1 MTKDNQ
7 GRLVG
12 VAVAGVVLCPAVVT
26 RFASPPALVLQA
38 ATITAIILAL
48 LGVSVAAKGWRR
60 ILTMDRLTLLALV
73 LYSAAAVQ
81 GAAVALARGN
91 NTALIAGQFLSMI
104 LLPLGAAA
112 ALGLLRQGGWRPFAT
127 GLVAAV
133 GTGGLV
139 QLIMTVPTAI
149 NGPPGFRLMLPN
161 SGSFAGVA
169 PLALFLAAALA
180 RGGGRR
186 ARALLWAVGA
196 VMLAIILGTGIRS
209 QWLVLP
215 AGIAAYAVLAAG
227 RARLLSR
234 RTLVIAGPVIFVLGA
249 GVAATTW
256 WWSKSRPSL
265 LPAAPASGVARAG
278 EPIVFALPGPI
289 RGAVRVEGTLPCQ
302 APGYAYLSVLG
313 GQGSSVPGPMRQFGV
328 TGVGASEFQMVV
340 APQPAERKLILQLT
354 DPQDLGCTASR
365 LRAEVLW
372 PPALATLG
380 DRLAAL
386 VHRPPDPGA
395 GSAPE
400 AFAQD
405 ASIAF
410 RLRETRAI
418 VSEIRR
424 AAWPVWVLGRGL
436 GARYSIDTLG
446 YDSHGQVQR
455 FNSPNYIHNFYLFL
469 PFKLGLV
476 GTVEVLAAL
485 GIWLWVAVA
494 GARMQPVGT
503 AVRLFF
509 AGAAASWI
517 TYILW
522 SAAAP
527 EILDFRMAAIWGMLA
542 AATAA
547 GRKSADTRPT
557 RA

>member
-1 MTKDNQ
+1 MTKENQ
-7 GRLVG
+7 GRLFGVG
-12 VAVAGVVLCPAVVT
+12 VAAVVLGPALIT
-26 RFASPPALVLQA
+26 GFASPPALVLQA
-38 ATITAIILAL
+38 VTITAISVAL
-48 LGVSVAAKGWRR
+48 LGVSVAVKGWRNV
-60 ILTMDRLTLLALV
+60 LTADRPTLLALA

-81 GAAVALARGN
+81 GAAVALARAN

-112 ALGLLRQGGWRPFAT
+112 ALGFLRQGDWRPFVT
-127 GLVAAV
+127 GLVAAA
-133 GTGGLV
+133 GAGGLV

-161 SGSFAGVA
+161 GGSFAGVA
-169 PLALFLAAALA
+169 PLALFLAGALA
-180 RGGGRR
+180 RVGDRR
-186 ARALLWAVGA
+186 ARALAWAAGA

-215 AGIAAYAVLAAG
+215 AGVATYAALAAG

-256 WWSKSRPSL
+256 WWFKSRPSL
-265 LPAAPASGVARAG
+265 MPQAPNSAAVPAG
-278 EPIVFALPGPI
+278 EPILFVLPGATQ
-289 RGAVRVEGTLPCQ
+289 GAIRVEGTLTCQ
-302 APGYAYLSVLG
+302 APGYAYLAVLG
-313 GQGSSVPGPMRQFGV
+313 AQGSSVPGPMRQFGV

-340 APQPAERKLILQLT
+340 APQPAERKLILELT
-354 DPQDLGCTASR
+354 DPQNLGCTASR

-372 PPALATLG
+372 PPVLA
-380 DRLAAL
+380 RSVAQLAAL

-400 AFAQD
+400 AFSQD

-418 VSEIRR
+418 ASEIRNS
-424 AAWPVWVLGRGL
+424 AWPLQLLGHGL
-436 GARYSIDTLG
+436 GATYSIDTLG
-446 YDSHGQVQR
+446 YDSRGHVQR
-455 FNSPNYIHNFYLFL
+455 FKSPNYIHNFYLFL

-476 GTVEVLAAL
+476 GTVEALAAL
-485 GIWLWVAVA
+485 GIFVWVAA
-494 GARMQPVGT
+494 KGARARPVGT
-503 AVRLFF
+503 ADRRFF
-509 AGAAASWI
+509 AAVAASWI

-542 AATAA
+542 ATTAA
-547 GRKSADTRPT
+547 ARKCGDARRPEV
-557 RA
+557 

>member
-169 PLALFLAAALA
+169 PLALFLAGALA

-256 WWSKSRPSL
+256 WWFKSRPSL

-278 EPIVFALPGPI
+278 EPIVFALPGPSPGSGPR
-289 RGAVRVEGTLPCQ
+289 RGHADLPSSGLRVPLRP
-302 APGYAYLSVLG
+302 
-313 GQGSSVPGPMRQFGV
+313 RR
-328 TGVGASEFQMVV
+328 TGVVS
-340 APQPAERKLILQLT
+340 P
-354 DPQDLGCTASR
+354 
-365 LRAEVLW
+365 
-372 PPALATLG
+372 
-380 DRLAAL
+380 
-386 VHRPPDPGA
+386 RP
-395 GSAPE
+395 
-400 AFAQD
+400 D
-405 ASIAF
+405 ASI
-410 RLRETRAI
+410 RGH
-418 VSEIRR
+418 
-424 AAWPVWVLGRGL
+424 GRGGFGIPDGR
-436 GARYSIDTLG
+436 GA
-446 YDSHGQVQR
+446 
-455 FNSPNYIHNFYLFL
+455 
-469 PFKLGLV
+469 
-476 GTVEVLAAL
+476 
-485 GIWLWVAVA
+485 
-494 GARMQPVGT
+494 
-503 AVRLFF
+503 
-509 AGAAASWI
+509 
-517 TYILW
+517 
-522 SAAAP
+522 
-527 EILDFRMAAIWGMLA
+527 
-542 AATAA
+542 AA
-547 GRKSADTRPT
+547 GRKEAHPAAHRPAEPRLHGIPT
-557 RA
+557 QGGGALAPGPCDARGSRRGTAAPASGPGRRIGAGGVRPGRQHRLPAARDPRDRERDPARRVARLGAGPRPRREVRDRHPWVRQSRPGAALQ